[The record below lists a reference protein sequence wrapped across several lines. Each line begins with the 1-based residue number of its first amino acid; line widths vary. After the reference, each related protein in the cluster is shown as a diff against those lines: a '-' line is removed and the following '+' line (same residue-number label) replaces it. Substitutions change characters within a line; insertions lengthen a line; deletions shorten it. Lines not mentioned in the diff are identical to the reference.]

1 MIEELFCINYTDFD
15 SNTHSVD
22 VGDKVTNEMG
32 LIYHTT
38 KEETMF
44 NDTTS

>member
-1 MIEELFCINYTDFD
+1 MIEELFCINYTEFD

-32 LIYHTT
+32 LIYISQN
-38 KEETMF
+38 KRG
-44 NDTTS
+44 NNV